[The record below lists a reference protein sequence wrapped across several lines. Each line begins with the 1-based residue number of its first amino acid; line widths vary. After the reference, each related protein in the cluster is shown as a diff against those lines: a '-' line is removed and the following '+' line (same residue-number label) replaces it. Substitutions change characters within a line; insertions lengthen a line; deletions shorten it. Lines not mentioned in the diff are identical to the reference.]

1 MQHFAQFV
9 VRLIFAVT
17 VELFVLLDSKNLVF
31 ENEKI
36 GSSLNRLHLSEIFRN
51 FPTAN
56 SSYVVIVLMLKN
68 LSEREL

>member
-1 MQHFAQFV
+1 MQHFTQFV

-17 VELFVLLDSKNLVF
+17 VELFVLLDSENLVF

-36 GSSLNRLHLSEIFRN
+36 GSSLNLLYLSEIFRN

>member
-17 VELFVLLDSKNLVF
+17 VELFVLLDSENLVF

-36 GSSLNRLHLSEIFRN
+36 GSSLNLLYLSEIFRN

>member
-17 VELFVLLDSKNLVF
+17 VELFVLLDSENLVF